1 MGRLTHQKLGAA
13 AGLLLTV
20 AALIISANV
29 YSMCNDEV
37 FVSDTEYITG
47 CIRNPG
53 LVSPGEYLYS
63 VRVRPRDGH
72 ISSAGAYYT
81 YLGKTG
87 RHSFDVLYKWYTPFK
102 SAPEIEEK
110 IDMRPA
116 KGSSGKEQL
125 IKLRSASDCTA
136 ASVKV
141 LGFKGDQ
148 LEHQIIIPE
157 TCRTKIKQ

>member
-1 MGRLTHQKLGAA
+1 MGRLIHQKLGVA

-20 AALIISANV
+20 AALIISTKV
-29 YSMCNDEV
+29 YSMCSDEV

-47 CIRNPG
+47 CISNPG
-53 LVSPGEYLYS
+53 FVSPGEYLYT
-63 VRVRPRDGH
+63 VRVRPRTGRV
-72 ISSAGAYYT
+72 SNAGAYYT

-87 RHSFDVLYKWYTPFK
+87 RNSFDVLYRWYTPFK
-102 SAPEIEEK
+102 SAPELEEK
-110 IDMRPA
+110 IGMRRA
-116 KGSSGKEQL
+116 KGGAEKDQL

>member
-1 MGRLTHQKLGAA
+1 MGRLIHQKLGAA
-13 AGLLLTV
+13 AGLLFTV
-20 AALIISANV
+20 VALIISTKV
-29 YSMCNDEV
+29 YSMCSDEV

-47 CIRNPG
+47 CISNPG
-53 LVSPGEYLYS
+53 LVSPGECLYS
-63 VRVRPRDGH
+63 VRVKPHNGRV
-72 ISSAGAYYT
+72 SSTGAYYT

-87 RHSFDVLYKWYTPFK
+87 RNSFDVMHRWYTPFK

-110 IDMRPA
+110 IDMRTA
-116 KGSSGKEQL
+116 KGRGGKDQL

-136 ASVKV
+136 VSVKV

-157 TCRTKIKQ
+157 TCRNKIKQ

>member
-1 MGRLTHQKLGAA
+1 MGRLIHQKLGAA
-13 AGLLLTV
+13 AGLLLMV
-20 AALIISANV
+20 VALIISAKV

-47 CIRNPG
+47 CISNPG
-53 LVSPGEYLYS
+53 LVSPGESLYS
-63 VRVRPRDGH
+63 VRVKPHNGRV
-72 ISSAGAYYT
+72 SSAGAYYT
-81 YLGKTG
+81 YIGKTG
-87 RHSFDVLYKWYTPFK
+87 RNSFDVMYRWYTPFK
-102 SAPEIEEK
+102 SAPELEEK

-116 KGSSGKEQL
+116 KGTGGKDRL

-136 ASVKV
+136 ASVRL